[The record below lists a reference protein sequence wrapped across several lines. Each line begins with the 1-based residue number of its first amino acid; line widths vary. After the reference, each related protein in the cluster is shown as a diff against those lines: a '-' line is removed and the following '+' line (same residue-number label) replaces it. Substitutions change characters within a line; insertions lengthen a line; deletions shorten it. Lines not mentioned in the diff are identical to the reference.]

1 MKSIIYIIKGDRSEV
16 EKNKKNRLNNGKN
29 DEKRIRV
36 TVTLTGEMAKKFEEL
51 AKKWHGE
58 TRLAKSNAARTAL
71 YAFIQSNGEIS
82 FLVPGQRSMH
92 HYMNQR
98 RKKVI
103 TIEEENSFNF
113 LPTYPPIPSSSNN
126 FNTPPNTVSENIE
139 MVYGISI
146 TAAGLEIRRELTSGK
161 SEGSKLFLRMKAL
174 AEKSEK
180 ENTILAQKRDE
191 EDADQN
197 IPLQKEPPIEIPIV

>member
-1 MKSIIYIIKGDRSEV
+1 M
-16 EKNKKNRLNNGKN
+16 EKNKKTPSNNGKN

-58 TRLAKSNAARTAL
+58 TRFAKSNAARTAL

-92 HYMNQR
+92 HFTNQR

-113 LPTYPPIPSSSNN
+113 LPPYSPLPSSSNN
-126 FNTPPNTVSENIE
+126 FNTSLNTMSENLE
-139 MVYGISI
+139 MDYGISI
-146 TAAGLEIRRELTSGK
+146 TAAGLEIRRELSSGK
-161 SEGSKLFLRMKAL
+161 SEGSKLFLRMKLL

-180 ENTILAQKRDE
+180 ENTISTQRKDE

>member
-1 MKSIIYIIKGDRSEV
+1 V
-16 EKNKKNRLNNGKN
+16 EKNKKSQVNNDKN

-36 TVTLTGEMAKKFEEL
+36 TVTLTGEMARKFEEL

-58 TRLAKSNAARTAL
+58 TKFAKSNAARTAL

-92 HYMNQR
+92 HFMHQK

-113 LPTYPPIPSSSNN
+113 IPPYPPFPSSSNN
-126 FNTPPNTVSENIE
+126 FNTTPNTVSNNLE

-146 TAAGLEIRRELTSGK
+146 TAAGMEIRRELTSGK

-180 ENTILAQKRDE
+180 ENTILIQRKDKE
-191 EDADQN
+191 NPDQT
-197 IPLQKEPPIEIPIV
+197 ISLQNEPAIEIPVL

>member
-1 MKSIIYIIKGDRSEV
+1 M
-16 EKNKKNRLNNGKN
+16 EKNKKTRLNNGKN

-36 TVTLTGEMAKKFEEL
+36 TVTLTGEMAIKFEEL

-58 TRLAKSNAARTAL
+58 TRFAKSNAARMAL

-82 FLVPGQRSMH
+82 FLVPGQRSMYH
-92 HYMNQR
+92 FMNQR

-113 LPTYPPIPSSSNN
+113 LHPYPPLPSSSNN
-126 FNTPPNTVSENIE
+126 FNTQPNTMSNTLE
-139 MVYGISI
+139 MGYGILI

-180 ENTILAQKRDE
+180 ENTISVQSKEE
-191 EDADQN
+191 EDANQN
-197 IPLQKEPPIEIPIV
+197 IPLQKEPPIKIPVV